1 MVRVL
6 RGTCVGSLCLLVCRD
21 SVGCIC
27 VCVCVCVCVC
37 ICACPHMHTCRQ
49 LWTEL
54 DPEAVFQDS
63 QDLTGWLQAVLVTQP
78 QSASLRR
85 DRASP
90 DSNKSLPTAPSG
102 GDPGHWGG
110 GTVP

>member
-1 MVRVL
+1 MSAGVQGQCGVYL
-6 RGTCVGSLCLLVCRD
+6 
-21 SVGCIC
+21 C
-27 VCVCVCVCVC
+27 VCAH
-37 ICACPHMHTCRQ
+37 ACPYMHTCRQ

-78 QSASLRR
+78 RSASLPR

-90 DSNKSLPTAPSG
+90 DSNQTLPTAPTG
-102 GDPGHWGG
+102 GDPGHQGG
-110 GTVP
+110 RHCALMAGLHTPLLF